1 LCAVYKGKGY
11 IDPTNVALLRE
22 RERERERSRKI
33 ILNVNCEM
41 MKAAQ
46 QFKCVIR

>member
-1 LCAVYKGKGY
+1 VYIYKGKGN
-11 IDPTNVALLRE
+11 IDPTNFAPL

-41 MKAAQ
+41 MKVAQ